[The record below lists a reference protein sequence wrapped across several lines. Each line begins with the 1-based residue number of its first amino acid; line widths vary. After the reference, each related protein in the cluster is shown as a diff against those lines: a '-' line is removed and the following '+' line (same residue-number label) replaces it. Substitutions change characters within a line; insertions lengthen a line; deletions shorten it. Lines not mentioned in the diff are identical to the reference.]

1 MIRKLYSWR
10 GLHPPR
16 TPSTRRTKGVVVG
29 LRVRSPVAATWM
41 VSFARLDGG
50 SVARIPQPEG
60 LNNLPSIPNER
71 VYRLA
76 RLCPAYGARLRN
88 CPTYG
93 ARLVHEIVLWPQG
106 RGHPDSCTRLVHLVG
121 DAAR

>member
-1 MIRKLYSWR
+1 
-10 GLHPPR
+10 
-16 TPSTRRTKGVVVG
+16 
-29 LRVRSPVAATWM
+29 M

-106 RGHPDSCTRLVHLVG
+106 RGHPDSCARLVHLVG